1 MKILKSILLVIV
13 VLIGLVLITALFV
26 KKDMK
31 AEREVVINKPKSEVY
46 DYVKYLK
53 NQKEYSKWASMDSAM
68 KVEYRGTDA
77 TPGFVYAWESKK
89 DEVGK
94 GEQEIKA
101 VKEGERID
109 YELRFLEPMESTAT
123 SYMITEEAPNNQT
136 KVKWGF
142 DGKMNYPFNIL
153 NLFMDMEKMVGDDF
167 SAGLNTLKTKMEKQ

>member
-1 MKILKSILLVIV
+1 MKILKRILLVIV
-13 VLIGLVLITALFV
+13 VLIGLVLVTALFV

-53 NQKEYSKWASMDSAM
+53 NQKEYSKWASMDPAM
-68 KVEYRGTDA
+68 RVEYKGADA

-89 DEVGK
+89 DDVGK

-101 VKEGERID
+101 IKEGERID
-109 YELRFLEPMESTAT
+109 YELRFLEPMESTAA
-123 SYMITEEAPNNQT
+123 SYMITEEAPNKQT

-142 DGKMNYPFNIL
+142 DGKMNYPFNIM
-153 NLFMDMEKMVGDDF
+153 NLFMDMEKMIGDDF
-167 SAGLNTLKTKMEKQ
+167 SAGLNNLKTKMEKQ